1 MEKKDLIKVEN
12 AAIRAAG
19 SRMAKM
25 FQPMGEH
32 EGDKEARRAFYE
44 GFQEGAAFYRL
55 LISRIDDEFANLIE
69 GARLDSGPEEDTHS
83 VMEMCMKNGI
93 PVVTAVQTAPG
104 KKEAEK
110 LHEDVKNYIAT
121 VPLDMSP
128 DEAKK
133 FAEEHTT
140 ENEPEEPSKDDSA
153 VSETM
158 EACIK
163 ATPEQCQAC
172 DSNDDCP
179 RSCADIENNRE
190 QQKRVVK
197 KKFDIPVIEKTQQ
210 KLFAKKLEFPIEQ
223 AKAEPEEKVEEPKSE
238 TTQLDPEGY
247 PLWKHPM
254 DKIEKVL
261 ENFGVKFE
269 RQGDEN
275 ILYLRFKKGDVEY
288 TIYFE
293 KQEDGNYKVVF
304 SDRDAHGGKVL
315 CDGVIADSL
324 ALMAFEHSLAKH
336 ITGW

>member
-1 MEKKDLIKVEN
+1 
-12 AAIRAAG
+12 
-19 SRMAKM
+19 
-25 FQPMGEH
+25 
-32 EGDKEARRAFYE
+32 
-44 GFQEGAAFYRL
+44 
-55 LISRIDDEFANLIE
+55 
-69 GARLDSGPEEDTHS
+69 
-83 VMEMCMKNGI
+83 MEMCLKNGI
-93 PVVTAVQTAPG
+93 PVITTVQKAPG

-140 ENEPEEPSKDDSA
+140 ESEPEEPSKDDSA
-153 VSETM
+153 VPETM
-158 EACIK
+158 AE
-163 ATPEQCQAC
+163 PE
-172 DSNDDCP
+172 
-179 RSCADIENNRE
+179 
-190 QQKRVVK
+190 KRVV
-197 KKFDIPVIEKTQQ
+197 KKFDIPVIEKE
-210 KLFAKKLEFPIEQ
+210 A
-223 AKAEPEEKVEEPKSE
+223 EEPKSE

-304 SDRDAHGGKVL
+304 SDRDEHGGKVL
-315 CDGVIADSL
+315 CDGVIADSM

>member
-1 MEKKDLIKVEN
+1 MEKKDLIKIEN

-19 SRMAKM
+19 TRMAKM
-25 FQPMGEH
+25 YHPNFPQGVCTEVQ
-32 EGDKEARRAFYE
+32 KLREAERAFYE
-44 GFQEGAAFYRL
+44 GFQEGAAYYRL
-55 LISRIDDEFANLIE
+55 LLSRISDEFASLIE
-69 GARLDSGPEEDTHS
+69 GARLDSGNEEDTHS

-93 PVVTAVQTAPG
+93 PVVTAVQTAPD

-110 LHEDVKNYIAT
+110 LHEDVKNYIST
-121 VPLDMSP
+121 VPLDMRP
-128 DEAKK
+128 EEAKK
-133 FAEEHTT
+133 FAEEHTA
-140 ENEPEEPSKDDSA
+140 ESEPDDHKKDEPA
-153 VSETM
+153 VTETM

-172 DSNDDCP
+172 DSHEDCP
-179 RSCADIENNRE
+179 RSCADIEKNS
-190 QQKRVVK
+190 
-197 KKFDIPVIEKTQQ
+197 TQH

-223 AKAEPEEKVEEPKSE
+223 AKAEPEKKAEEPKSE

-315 CDGVIADSL
+315 CDGVIADSM

>member
-32 EGDKEARRAFYE
+32 EGDREARRAFYE

-55 LISRIDDEFANLIE
+55 LVSRIDDEFTNLLD
-69 GARLDSGPEEDTHS
+69 GTRLDSGPEEDTHS
-83 VMEMCMKNGI
+83 AMEMCMKNGI
-93 PVVTAVQTAPG
+93 PVITAVQKAPG
-104 KKEAEK
+104 KKETEK
-110 LHEDVKNYIAT
+110 LHEELKNFIAT

-128 DEAKK
+128 EEAKK

-140 ENEPEEPSKDDSA
+140 ESEPEEPSKDDSA
-153 VSETM
+153 VPVTM

-163 ATPEQCQAC
+163 ATPEQCRAC
-172 DSNDDCP
+172 DSNADCP
-179 RSCADIENNRE
+179 RSCANIEKIRE
-190 QQKRVVK
+190 QQKM
-197 KKFDIPVIEKTQQ
+197 
-210 KLFAKKLEFPIEQ
+210 FAKKIEFPIEQ
-223 AKAEPEEKVEEPKSE
+223 AKAEPEKEVEEPKDE
-238 TTQLDPEGY
+238 TAQLDPEGY

-275 ILYLRFKKGDVEY
+275 ILYLRFKRGEVEY

-293 KQEDGNYKVVF
+293 KQDDGNYKVVF

-315 CDGVIADSL
+315 WDGVIADSL
-324 ALMAFEHSLAKH
+324 TLMTLERNIAEHVK
-336 ITGW
+336 GW

>member
-32 EGDKEARRAFYE
+32 EDDKEARRAFYE

-55 LISRIDDEFANLIE
+55 LVSRIDDEFSNLIE
-69 GARLDSGPEEDTHS
+69 GVRLDSGSEEDTHS
-83 VMEMCMKNGI
+83 VMEMCMRNGI
-93 PVVTAVQTAPG
+93 PVITAVQKAPG
-104 KKEAEK
+104 KKETEK
-110 LHEDVKNYIAT
+110 LREDIKNYLAT
-121 VPLDMSP
+121 VPLDVSP
-128 DEAKK
+128 EDAKK

-140 ENEPEEPSKDDSA
+140 ESELEEPKKDEPSVAETMTEPE
-153 VSETM
+153 
-158 EACIK
+158 
-163 ATPEQCQAC
+163 
-172 DSNDDCP
+172 
-179 RSCADIENNRE
+179 
-190 QQKRVVK
+190 KRVV
-197 KKFDIPVIEKTQQ
+197 KKFDIPVIEKE
-210 KLFAKKLEFPIEQ
+210 A
-223 AKAEPEEKVEEPKSE
+223 EEPKRE

-293 KQEDGNYKVVF
+293 KQDDGNYKVVF
-304 SDRDAHGGKVL
+304 SDRDDHGGKVL

>member
-83 VMEMCMKNGI
+83 VMEMGLKNGI
-93 PVVTAVQTAPG
+93 PVITAVQKAPG
-104 KKEAEK
+104 KKETEK
-110 LHEDVKNYIAT
+110 MYEDVKNYIAT

-140 ENEPEEPSKDDSA
+140 ESEPEEPSKDDSA
-153 VSETM
+153 VPETM
-158 EACIK
+158 AE
-163 ATPEQCQAC
+163 PE
-172 DSNDDCP
+172 
-179 RSCADIENNRE
+179 
-190 QQKRVVK
+190 KRVV
-197 KKFDIPVIEKTQQ
+197 KKFDIPVIEKE
-210 KLFAKKLEFPIEQ
+210 A
-223 AKAEPEEKVEEPKSE
+223 EEPKSE

-275 ILYLRFKKGDVEY
+275 ILYLRFKRGEVEY

-293 KQEDGNYKVVF
+293 KHDDGNYKVVF
-304 SDRDAHGGKVL
+304 SDRDAHGGEVL
-315 CDGVIADSL
+315 CDGVITDSL

>member
-1 MEKKDLIKVEN
+1 MEKKYLIKVEN

-25 FQPMGEH
+25 FQPMGEQ

-55 LISRIDDEFANLIE
+55 LISRIDDEFTNLIE

-83 VMEMCMKNGI
+83 VMEMCLKNGI
-93 PVVTAVQTAPG
+93 PAITEVQKAPG
-104 KKEAEK
+104 KKETEK
-110 LHEDVKNYIAT
+110 LREDVNNYIAT
-121 VPLDMSP
+121 APLDMSP
-128 DEAKK
+128 EEAKK

-140 ENEPEEPSKDDSA
+140 ESEPDEPKNDEPS
-153 VSETM
+153 VSE
-158 EACIK
+158 
-163 ATPEQCQAC
+163 
-172 DSNDDCP
+172 
-179 RSCADIENNRE
+179 
-190 QQKRVVK
+190 KRVV
-197 KKFDIPVIEKTQQ
+197 KKFDIPVIEKNSTQH

-223 AKAEPEEKVEEPKSE
+223 AKAEPEENVEEPKSE

-275 ILYLRFKKGDVEY
+275 ILYLRFKRGDVEY

-304 SDRDAHGGKVL
+304 SDKDAHGGEVL